1 MKINLIIEETIIYA
15 QNHVRIVPIKSHNEI
30 FQGNCVIK
38 ISVYKKKEKREK
50 KRKKKKKETRIVCK
64 NLTPSSTIAIIKS
77 ALYR

>member
-1 MKINLIIEETIIYA
+1 MCELFRLNLIMKYSKET
-15 QNHVRIVPIKSHNEI
+15 VWLK
-30 FQGNCVIK
+30 FQFT
-38 ISVYKKKEKREK
+38 KKEKKEEREK